1 MAFVVSAGSLTSLDR
16 AQLPA
21 PYSIQLGEG
30 LYRHYDEIWRTQPA
44 VRTVVGFLARNIAQL
59 GIQVFRRIS
68 DTDRERLTGHP
79 LAQLL
84 ANPQPGSKITRY
96 RLIYGWVS
104 DLGIY
109 DSAVMV
115 KVKGETE
122 RPAGLVR
129 IPPSKVEPIGDSWLQ
144 AEAYR
149 IKGSRGFRDIP
160 AEDVVHSFGYDPTDP
175 RLGTSSIETLRRI
188 LAEEHAANTY
198 REQMW
203 RNGARISGY
212 IERPKDAPGWSEAAQ
227 KRFAAGWRAQYTG
240 TGPETG
246 GTPVLEDGMK
256 FVQASFTP
264 KDAEYISAR
273 KLTREEVAAAY
284 FIPPPM
290 VGILENATFS
300 NIKEQHQNLYQDTL
314 GPWLKMLKEDI
325 ELRLLPDLDDSADV
339 YCEFNLDE
347 KMAGSFE
354 EQAAAASTAVG
365 GPWMTVNEQRARR
378 NLPEVDGGDELI
390 VPMNV
395 TVGGQASP
403 RDSAPP
409 PKAACTGHGRR
420 VRFVD
425 VKTRADDHTD
435 AVTATLAK
443 FFERQGNVL
452 ASAVGAVTSIA
463 VDAGDIFDRHRWDD
477 ELTADL
483 LEVALAVSATAGR
496 AAMADLGLGE
506 DHYDTARTEGWLASH
521 ASGVASRIN
530 AGTLAM
536 LAAELAVDATAAAV
550 KALFA
555 GFVEH
560 RAAAE
565 ATEEVTVISGFAAIE
580 AAKATGKP
588 MVKTWKTRSKDPR
601 RTHASVNGETA
612 AVGDLFSNG
621 ARWPGDSLLPA
632 SERAGCTCDMEIGP
646 A

>member
-16 AQLPA
+16 SQLPA
-21 PYSIQLGEG
+21 PYTVQLAEG

-44 VRTVVGFLARNIAQL
+44 VRTVVGFLARNVAQL
-59 GIQVFRRIS
+59 GIQVFRRLS
-68 DTDRERLTGHP
+68 DTDRERLIDHP

-84 ANPQPGSKITRY
+84 ANPQPGSKVTRY
-96 RLIYGWVS
+96 RLLNAYVS

-109 DSAVMV
+109 DSAVLV
-115 KVKGETE
+115 KIRGEAG

-129 IPPSKVEPIGDSWLQ
+129 IPPSKVEPVGDNWLVT
-144 AEAYR
+144 EKYR
-149 IKGSRGFRDIP
+149 IRGSRGYRDIP
-160 AEDVVHSFGYDPTDP
+160 AEDVMHSFGYHPTDP
-175 RLGTSSIETLRRI
+175 RVGTPPIETLRRI

-203 RNGARISGY
+203 RNGARVTGY
-212 IERPKDAPGWSEAAQ
+212 IERPKDAPNWSDTALQ
-227 KRFAAGWRAQYTG
+227 RFSAGWRAQYTG

-273 KLTREEVAAAY
+273 KLTREEVASAY

-290 VGILENATFS
+290 VGILEHATFS
-300 NIKEQHQNLYQDTL
+300 NIREQHTNLYQDTL
-314 GPWLKMLKEDI
+314 GPIMKMLKEDI
-325 ELRLLPDLDDSADV
+325 ELQLLPDLDDAADV

-378 NLPEVDGGDELI
+378 NLPEIEGGDELI

-409 PKAACTGHGRR
+409 PKAGGIGRR
-420 VRFVD
+420 VRYAHI
-425 VKTRADDHTD
+425 KARADDE
-435 AVTATLAK
+435 APAMTAMLAR

-452 ASAVGAVTSIA
+452 ASAVGAVTSPA
-463 VDAGDIFDRHRWDD
+463 VDADAVFDLPRWNG
-477 ELTADL
+477 ELAKDL
-483 LEVALAVSATAGR
+483 LEVALAVTAAAGR
-496 AAMADLGLGE
+496 AALAGLGLDPDEFDVGYSL
-506 DHYDTARTEGWLASH
+506 HWLESH

-530 AGTLAM
+530 ATTLKLLTGA
-536 LAAELAVDATAAAV
+536 LAVEATAAAV

-560 RAAAE
+560 RAANE
-565 ATEEVTVISGFAAIE
+565 AAEEVSALSGFATVE
-580 AAKATGKP
+580 AAKRAGTP
-588 MVKTWKTRSKDPR
+588 MAKTWVDRAGDNTRPS
-601 RTHASVNGETA
+601 HAALNGETV
-612 AVGDLFSNG
+612 AVTDLFSNG
-621 ARWPGDSLLPA
+621 ARWPGDSLLPPA
-632 SERAGCTCDMEIGP
+632 ERAGCTCDMEIGP